1 MAINSPLNIA
11 AQPGK
16 TRLRKSLKLWQ
27 VVMMGLA
34 YLTPMTVFDTFGIV
48 SGISDGHVPAS
59 YLLALAGVLCAVAV
73 VGSLLSFPVLGSKCA
88 PVQHMVN
95 ILCAVVL
102 GPWYGALSQLV
113 YVALGLVGL
122 PIFTQGGGIGY
133 LMQPTCG
140 FLIGLIPAAWVIGRI
155 AGRKPEPK
163 QIVPACLLG
172 YGVLYAIGVPYM
184 ALILNTFLGK
194 GMGFSAI
201 MWAGM
206 IPFLPGDMIKI
217 LCITLLM
224 PPILRQLDKLD
235 K

>member
-1 MAINSPLNIA
+1 MKIRTMTRVALFAALTAVGAFIRIPLGYSSITLQTFFTAMA
-11 AQPGK
+11 G
-16 TRLRKSLKLWQ
+16 
-27 VVMMGLA
+27 
-34 YLTPMTVFDTFGIV
+34 
-48 SGISDGHVPAS
+48 
-59 YLLALAGVLCAVAV
+59 C
-73 VGSLLSFPVLGSKCA
+73 
-88 PVQHMVN
+88 
-95 ILCAVVL
+95 VL

-122 PIFTQGGGIGY
+122 PIFTRGGGIGY
-133 LMQPTCG
+133 LVQPTCG

-206 IPFLPGDMIKI
+206 IPFLPGDIIKI

>member
-1 MAINSPLNIA
+1 MKIRTMTRVALFAALTAVGAFIRIPLGYSSITLQTFFTAMA
-11 AQPGK
+11 G
-16 TRLRKSLKLWQ
+16 
-27 VVMMGLA
+27 
-34 YLTPMTVFDTFGIV
+34 
-48 SGISDGHVPAS
+48 
-59 YLLALAGVLCAVAV
+59 C
-73 VGSLLSFPVLGSKCA
+73 
-88 PVQHMVN
+88 
-95 ILCAVVL
+95 VL

-133 LMQPTCG
+133 LVQPTCG

-194 GMGFSAI
+194 GMGFSTI

>member
-1 MAINSPLNIA
+1 MKISTMTRVARFAALTAVGAFIRIPLGYSSITLQTFFTAMA
-11 AQPGK
+11 G
-16 TRLRKSLKLWQ
+16 
-27 VVMMGLA
+27 
-34 YLTPMTVFDTFGIV
+34 
-48 SGISDGHVPAS
+48 
-59 YLLALAGVLCAVAV
+59 C
-73 VGSLLSFPVLGSKCA
+73 
-88 PVQHMVN
+88 
-95 ILCAVVL
+95 VL

>member
-1 MAINSPLNIA
+1 MKIRTMTRVALFAALTAVGAFIRIPLGYSSITLQTFFTAMA
-11 AQPGK
+11 G
-16 TRLRKSLKLWQ
+16 
-27 VVMMGLA
+27 
-34 YLTPMTVFDTFGIV
+34 
-48 SGISDGHVPAS
+48 
-59 YLLALAGVLCAVAV
+59 C
-73 VGSLLSFPVLGSKCA
+73 
-88 PVQHMVN
+88 
-95 ILCAVVL
+95 VL
-102 GPWYGALSQLV
+102 GPWYGALSQVV

-140 FLIGLIPAAWVIGRI
+140 FLLGLIPAAWVIGRI

-184 ALILNTFLGK
+184 ALIMNTFLGK
-194 GMGFSAI
+194 GMGFAAI

>member
-1 MAINSPLNIA
+1 MKIRTMTRVALFAALTAVGAFIRIPLGYSSITLQTFFTAMA
-11 AQPGK
+11 G
-16 TRLRKSLKLWQ
+16 
-27 VVMMGLA
+27 
-34 YLTPMTVFDTFGIV
+34 
-48 SGISDGHVPAS
+48 
-59 YLLALAGVLCAVAV
+59 C
-73 VGSLLSFPVLGSKCA
+73 
-88 PVQHMVN
+88 
-95 ILCAVVL
+95 VL

-194 GMGFSAI
+194 CMGFSAI

>member
-1 MAINSPLNIA
+1 MKIRTMTRVALFAALTAVGAFIRIPLGYSSITLQTFFTAMA
-11 AQPGK
+11 G
-16 TRLRKSLKLWQ
+16 
-27 VVMMGLA
+27 
-34 YLTPMTVFDTFGIV
+34 
-48 SGISDGHVPAS
+48 
-59 YLLALAGVLCAVAV
+59 C
-73 VGSLLSFPVLGSKCA
+73 
-88 PVQHMVN
+88 
-95 ILCAVVL
+95 VL

-155 AGRKPEPK
+155 AGCKPEPK

>member
-1 MAINSPLNIA
+1 MKIRTMTRVALFAALTAVGAFIRIPLGYSSITLQTFFTAMA
-11 AQPGK
+11 G
-16 TRLRKSLKLWQ
+16 
-27 VVMMGLA
+27 
-34 YLTPMTVFDTFGIV
+34 
-48 SGISDGHVPAS
+48 
-59 YLLALAGVLCAVAV
+59 C
-73 VGSLLSFPVLGSKCA
+73 
-88 PVQHMVN
+88 
-95 ILCAVVL
+95 VL

-133 LMQPTCG
+133 LVQPTCG

-163 QIVPACLLG
+163 QIVPACLRG
-172 YGVLYAIGVPYM
+172 DGVLYAIGVPYM

>member
-1 MAINSPLNIA
+1 MKIRTMTRVALFAALTAVGAFIRIPLGYSSITLQTFFTAMA
-11 AQPGK
+11 G
-16 TRLRKSLKLWQ
+16 
-27 VVMMGLA
+27 
-34 YLTPMTVFDTFGIV
+34 
-48 SGISDGHVPAS
+48 
-59 YLLALAGVLCAVAV
+59 C
-73 VGSLLSFPVLGSKCA
+73 
-88 PVQHMVN
+88 
-95 ILCAVVL
+95 VL

-133 LMQPTCG
+133 LVQPTCG

>member
-1 MAINSPLNIA
+1 MKIRTMTRVALFAALTAVGAFIRIPLGYSSITLQTFFTAMA
-11 AQPGK
+11 G
-16 TRLRKSLKLWQ
+16 
-27 VVMMGLA
+27 
-34 YLTPMTVFDTFGIV
+34 
-48 SGISDGHVPAS
+48 
-59 YLLALAGVLCAVAV
+59 C
-73 VGSLLSFPVLGSKCA
+73 
-88 PVQHMVN
+88 
-95 ILCAVVL
+95 VL

-133 LMQPTCG
+133 LVQPTCG

-184 ALILNTFLGK
+184 ALILNTVLGK

>member
-1 MAINSPLNIA
+1 MKIRTMTRVALFAALTAVGAFIRIPLGHSSITLQTFFTAMA
-11 AQPGK
+11 G
-16 TRLRKSLKLWQ
+16 
-27 VVMMGLA
+27 
-34 YLTPMTVFDTFGIV
+34 
-48 SGISDGHVPAS
+48 
-59 YLLALAGVLCAVAV
+59 C
-73 VGSLLSFPVLGSKCA
+73 
-88 PVQHMVN
+88 
-95 ILCAVVL
+95 VL

>member
-1 MAINSPLNIA
+1 MKIRTMTRVALFAALTAAGAFIRIPLGYSSITLQTFFTAMA
-11 AQPGK
+11 G
-16 TRLRKSLKLWQ
+16 
-27 VVMMGLA
+27 
-34 YLTPMTVFDTFGIV
+34 
-48 SGISDGHVPAS
+48 
-59 YLLALAGVLCAVAV
+59 C
-73 VGSLLSFPVLGSKCA
+73 
-88 PVQHMVN
+88 
-95 ILCAVVL
+95 VL

>member
-1 MAINSPLNIA
+1 MKIRTMTRVALFAALTAVGAFIRIPLGYSSITLQTFFTAMA
-11 AQPGK
+11 G
-16 TRLRKSLKLWQ
+16 
-27 VVMMGLA
+27 
-34 YLTPMTVFDTFGIV
+34 
-48 SGISDGHVPAS
+48 
-59 YLLALAGVLCAVAV
+59 C
-73 VGSLLSFPVLGSKCA
+73 
-88 PVQHMVN
+88 
-95 ILCAVVL
+95 VL

-224 PPILRQLDKLD
+224 PPILRQLDKWD

>member
-1 MAINSPLNIA
+1 MKIRTMTRVALFAALTAVGAFIRIPLGYSSITLQTFFSAMA
-11 AQPGK
+11 G
-16 TRLRKSLKLWQ
+16 
-27 VVMMGLA
+27 
-34 YLTPMTVFDTFGIV
+34 
-48 SGISDGHVPAS
+48 
-59 YLLALAGVLCAVAV
+59 C
-73 VGSLLSFPVLGSKCA
+73 
-88 PVQHMVN
+88 
-95 ILCAVVL
+95 VL
-102 GPWYGALSQLV
+102 GPWYGALSQMV

-133 LMQPTCG
+133 LVQPTCG

>member
-1 MAINSPLNIA
+1 MKIRTMTRVALFAALTAVGAFIRIPLGYSSITL
-11 AQPGK
+11 Q
-16 TRLRKSLKLWQ
+16 
-27 VVMMGLA
+27 
-34 YLTPMTVFDTFGIV
+34 TVFT
-48 SGISDGHVPAS
+48 AM
-59 YLLALAGVLCAVAV
+59 AGC
-73 VGSLLSFPVLGSKCA
+73 
-88 PVQHMVN
+88 
-95 ILCAVVL
+95 VL

-133 LMQPTCG
+133 LVQPTCG

>member
-1 MAINSPLNIA
+1 MKIRTMTRVALFAALTAVGAFIRIPLGYSSITL
-11 AQPGK
+11 Q
-16 TRLRKSLKLWQ
+16 
-27 VVMMGLA
+27 
-34 YLTPMTVFDTFGIV
+34 TFFT
-48 SGISDGHVPAS
+48 
-59 YLLALAGVLCAVAV
+59 ALAGC
-73 VGSLLSFPVLGSKCA
+73 
-88 PVQHMVN
+88 
-95 ILCAVVL
+95 VL

-133 LMQPTCG
+133 LVQPTCG

>member
-1 MAINSPLNIA
+1 MKIRTMTRVALFAALTAVGAFIRIPLGYSSITLQTFFTAMA
-11 AQPGK
+11 G
-16 TRLRKSLKLWQ
+16 
-27 VVMMGLA
+27 
-34 YLTPMTVFDTFGIV
+34 
-48 SGISDGHVPAS
+48 
-59 YLLALAGVLCAVAV
+59 C
-73 VGSLLSFPVLGSKCA
+73 
-88 PVQHMVN
+88 
-95 ILCAVVL
+95 VL

-140 FLIGLIPAAWVIGRI
+140 LLIGLIPAAWVIGRI

>member
-1 MAINSPLNIA
+1 MKIRTMTRVALFAALTAVGAFISIPLGYSSITLQTFFTAMA
-11 AQPGK
+11 G
-16 TRLRKSLKLWQ
+16 
-27 VVMMGLA
+27 
-34 YLTPMTVFDTFGIV
+34 
-48 SGISDGHVPAS
+48 
-59 YLLALAGVLCAVAV
+59 C
-73 VGSLLSFPVLGSKCA
+73 
-88 PVQHMVN
+88 
-95 ILCAVVL
+95 VL

-122 PIFTQGGGIGY
+122 PIFTRGGGIGY

-217 LCITLLM
+217 LCITLLV

>member
-1 MAINSPLNIA
+1 MKIRTMTRVALFAALTAVGAFIRIPLGYSSITLQTFFTAMA
-11 AQPGK
+11 G
-16 TRLRKSLKLWQ
+16 
-27 VVMMGLA
+27 
-34 YLTPMTVFDTFGIV
+34 
-48 SGISDGHVPAS
+48 
-59 YLLALAGVLCAVAV
+59 C
-73 VGSLLSFPVLGSKCA
+73 
-88 PVQHMVN
+88 
-95 ILCAVVL
+95 VL

-133 LMQPTCG
+133 LMQSTCG

-217 LCITLLM
+217 LCIALLM

>member
-1 MAINSPLNIA
+1 MKIRTMTRVALFAALTAVGAFIRIPLGYSSITL
-11 AQPGK
+11 Q
-16 TRLRKSLKLWQ
+16 
-27 VVMMGLA
+27 
-34 YLTPMTVFDTFGIV
+34 TFFTAM
-48 SGISDGHVPAS
+48 SG
-59 YLLALAGVLCAVAV
+59 C
-73 VGSLLSFPVLGSKCA
+73 
-88 PVQHMVN
+88 
-95 ILCAVVL
+95 VL

-122 PIFTQGGGIGY
+122 PIFTRGGGIGY

>member
-1 MAINSPLNIA
+1 MKIRTMTRVALFAALTAVGAFIRIPLGYSSITLQTFFTAMA
-11 AQPGK
+11 G
-16 TRLRKSLKLWQ
+16 
-27 VVMMGLA
+27 
-34 YLTPMTVFDTFGIV
+34 
-48 SGISDGHVPAS
+48 
-59 YLLALAGVLCAVAV
+59 C
-73 VGSLLSFPVLGSKCA
+73 
-88 PVQHMVN
+88 
-95 ILCAVVL
+95 VL

-133 LMQPTCG
+133 LVQPTCG

-155 AGRKPEPK
+155 AGRTPEPK

>member
-1 MAINSPLNIA
+1 MKIRTMTRVALFAALTAVGAFISIPLGYSSITLQTFFTAMA
-11 AQPGK
+11 G
-16 TRLRKSLKLWQ
+16 
-27 VVMMGLA
+27 
-34 YLTPMTVFDTFGIV
+34 
-48 SGISDGHVPAS
+48 
-59 YLLALAGVLCAVAV
+59 C
-73 VGSLLSFPVLGSKCA
+73 
-88 PVQHMVN
+88 
-95 ILCAVVL
+95 VL

-122 PIFTQGGGIGY
+122 PIFTRGGGIGY
-133 LMQPTCG
+133 LVQPTCG

-184 ALILNTFLGK
+184 ALILNPFLGK

>member
-1 MAINSPLNIA
+1 MKIRTMTRVALFAALTAVGAFIRIPLGYSSITLQTFFTAMA
-11 AQPGK
+11 G
-16 TRLRKSLKLWQ
+16 
-27 VVMMGLA
+27 
-34 YLTPMTVFDTFGIV
+34 
-48 SGISDGHVPAS
+48 
-59 YLLALAGVLCAVAV
+59 C
-73 VGSLLSFPVLGSKCA
+73 
-88 PVQHMVN
+88 
-95 ILCAVVL
+95 VL

-155 AGRKPEPK
+155 AGRKAEP
-163 QIVPACLLG
+163 QRIVPACLLG

-217 LCITLLM
+217 LCIALLM
-224 PPILRQLDKLD
+224 PPILKQLNKLD

>member
-1 MAINSPLNIA
+1 MKIRTMTRVALFAALTAVGAFIRIPLGYSSITLQTFFTAMA
-11 AQPGK
+11 G
-16 TRLRKSLKLWQ
+16 
-27 VVMMGLA
+27 
-34 YLTPMTVFDTFGIV
+34 
-48 SGISDGHVPAS
+48 
-59 YLLALAGVLCAVAV
+59 C
-73 VGSLLSFPVLGSKCA
+73 
-88 PVQHMVN
+88 
-95 ILCAVVL
+95 VL

-194 GMGFSAI
+194 GMGFSTI

>member
-1 MAINSPLNIA
+1 MKIRTMTRVALFAALTAVGAFIRIPLGYSSITLQTFFTAMA
-11 AQPGK
+11 G
-16 TRLRKSLKLWQ
+16 
-27 VVMMGLA
+27 
-34 YLTPMTVFDTFGIV
+34 
-48 SGISDGHVPAS
+48 
-59 YLLALAGVLCAVAV
+59 C
-73 VGSLLSFPVLGSKCA
+73 
-88 PVQHMVN
+88 
-95 ILCAVVL
+95 VL

-224 PPILRQLDKLD
+224 PPLLRQLDKLD

>member
-1 MAINSPLNIA
+1 MKIRTMTRVARFAALTAVGAFIRIPLGYSSITLQTFFTAMA
-11 AQPGK
+11 G
-16 TRLRKSLKLWQ
+16 
-27 VVMMGLA
+27 
-34 YLTPMTVFDTFGIV
+34 
-48 SGISDGHVPAS
+48 
-59 YLLALAGVLCAVAV
+59 C
-73 VGSLLSFPVLGSKCA
+73 
-88 PVQHMVN
+88 
-95 ILCAVVL
+95 VL
-102 GPWYGALSQLV
+102 GPWYGALSQVV

-140 FLIGLIPAAWVIGRI
+140 FLLGLIPAAWVIGRI

>member
-1 MAINSPLNIA
+1 MNIRTMTRVALFAALTAVGAFIRIPLGYSSITLQTFFTAMA
-11 AQPGK
+11 G
-16 TRLRKSLKLWQ
+16 
-27 VVMMGLA
+27 
-34 YLTPMTVFDTFGIV
+34 
-48 SGISDGHVPAS
+48 
-59 YLLALAGVLCAVAV
+59 C
-73 VGSLLSFPVLGSKCA
+73 
-88 PVQHMVN
+88 
-95 ILCAVVL
+95 VL

-133 LMQPTCG
+133 LVQPTCG

>member
-1 MAINSPLNIA
+1 MALFAALTAVGAFIRIPLGYSSITL
-11 AQPGK
+11 Q
-16 TRLRKSLKLWQ
+16 
-27 VVMMGLA
+27 
-34 YLTPMTVFDTFGIV
+34 TFFT
-48 SGISDGHVPAS
+48 AM
-59 YLLALAGVLCAVAV
+59 AGC
-73 VGSLLSFPVLGSKCA
+73 
-88 PVQHMVN
+88 
-95 ILCAVVL
+95 VL

>member
-1 MAINSPLNIA
+1 MKIRTMTRVALFAALTAVGAFIRIPLGYSSITLQTFFTAMA
-11 AQPGK
+11 G
-16 TRLRKSLKLWQ
+16 
-27 VVMMGLA
+27 
-34 YLTPMTVFDTFGIV
+34 
-48 SGISDGHVPAS
+48 
-59 YLLALAGVLCAVAV
+59 C
-73 VGSLLSFPVLGSKCA
+73 VLGS
-88 PVQHMVN
+88 
-95 ILCAVVL
+95 
-102 GPWYGALSQLV
+102 WYGALSQLV

-217 LCITLLM
+217 LCIALLM

>member
-1 MAINSPLNIA
+1 MKIRTMTRVALFAALTAVGAFIRIPLGYSSITLQTFFTAMA
-11 AQPGK
+11 G
-16 TRLRKSLKLWQ
+16 
-27 VVMMGLA
+27 
-34 YLTPMTVFDTFGIV
+34 
-48 SGISDGHVPAS
+48 
-59 YLLALAGVLCAVAV
+59 C
-73 VGSLLSFPVLGSKCA
+73 
-88 PVQHMVN
+88 
-95 ILCAVVL
+95 VL

-235 K
+235 INAL

>member
-1 MAINSPLNIA
+1 MKIRTMTRVARFAALTAVGAFIRIPLGYSSITLQTFFTAMA
-11 AQPGK
+11 G
-16 TRLRKSLKLWQ
+16 
-27 VVMMGLA
+27 
-34 YLTPMTVFDTFGIV
+34 
-48 SGISDGHVPAS
+48 
-59 YLLALAGVLCAVAV
+59 C
-73 VGSLLSFPVLGSKCA
+73 
-88 PVQHMVN
+88 
-95 ILCAVVL
+95 VL

>member
-1 MAINSPLNIA
+1 MKIRTMTRVALFAALTAVGAFIRIPLGYSSITLQTFFTAMA
-11 AQPGK
+11 G
-16 TRLRKSLKLWQ
+16 
-27 VVMMGLA
+27 
-34 YLTPMTVFDTFGIV
+34 
-48 SGISDGHVPAS
+48 
-59 YLLALAGVLCAVAV
+59 C
-73 VGSLLSFPVLGSKCA
+73 
-88 PVQHMVN
+88 
-95 ILCAVVL
+95 VL

-206 IPFLPGDMIKI
+206 SPFLPGDMIKI

>member
-1 MAINSPLNIA
+1 MKIRTMTRVALFAALTAVGAFIRIPLGYSSITLQTFFTAMA
-11 AQPGK
+11 G
-16 TRLRKSLKLWQ
+16 
-27 VVMMGLA
+27 
-34 YLTPMTVFDTFGIV
+34 
-48 SGISDGHVPAS
+48 
-59 YLLALAGVLCAVAV
+59 C
-73 VGSLLSFPVLGSKCA
+73 
-88 PVQHMVN
+88 
-95 ILCAVVL
+95 VL

-133 LMQPTCG
+133 LVQPTCG
-140 FLIGLIPAAWVIGRI
+140 FLIGLILAAWVIGRI

>member
-1 MAINSPLNIA
+1 MKIRTMTRVALFAALTAVGAFIRIPLGYSSITLQTFFTAMA
-11 AQPGK
+11 G
-16 TRLRKSLKLWQ
+16 
-27 VVMMGLA
+27 
-34 YLTPMTVFDTFGIV
+34 
-48 SGISDGHVPAS
+48 
-59 YLLALAGVLCAVAV
+59 C
-73 VGSLLSFPVLGSKCA
+73 
-88 PVQHMVN
+88 
-95 ILCAVVL
+95 VL

-113 YVALGLVGL
+113 DVALGLVGL

>member
-1 MAINSPLNIA
+1 MKIRTMTRVALFAALTAVGAFIRIPLGYSSITLQTFFTAMA
-11 AQPGK
+11 G
-16 TRLRKSLKLWQ
+16 
-27 VVMMGLA
+27 
-34 YLTPMTVFDTFGIV
+34 
-48 SGISDGHVPAS
+48 
-59 YLLALAGVLCAVAV
+59 C
-73 VGSLLSFPVLGSKCA
+73 
-88 PVQHMVN
+88 
-95 ILCAVVL
+95 VL

-133 LMQPTCG
+133 LVQPTCG

-194 GMGFSAI
+194 GIGFSAI

>member
-1 MAINSPLNIA
+1 MKIRTMTRVALFAALTAVGAFIRIPLGYSSITLQTFFTAMA
-11 AQPGK
+11 G
-16 TRLRKSLKLWQ
+16 
-27 VVMMGLA
+27 
-34 YLTPMTVFDTFGIV
+34 
-48 SGISDGHVPAS
+48 
-59 YLLALAGVLCAVAV
+59 C
-73 VGSLLSFPVLGSKCA
+73 
-88 PVQHMVN
+88 
-95 ILCAVVL
+95 VL

-155 AGRKPEPK
+155 AVRKPEPK

>member
-1 MAINSPLNIA
+1 MKIRTMTRVALFAALTAVGAFIRIPLGYSSITLQTFFTAMA
-11 AQPGK
+11 G
-16 TRLRKSLKLWQ
+16 
-27 VVMMGLA
+27 
-34 YLTPMTVFDTFGIV
+34 
-48 SGISDGHVPAS
+48 
-59 YLLALAGVLCAVAV
+59 C
-73 VGSLLSFPVLGSKCA
+73 
-88 PVQHMVN
+88 
-95 ILCAVVL
+95 VL

-113 YVALGLVGL
+113 YVALGLGGL

>member
-1 MAINSPLNIA
+1 MKIRTMTRVALFAALTAVGAFIRIPLGYSSITLQTFFTAMA
-11 AQPGK
+11 G
-16 TRLRKSLKLWQ
+16 
-27 VVMMGLA
+27 
-34 YLTPMTVFDTFGIV
+34 
-48 SGISDGHVPAS
+48 
-59 YLLALAGVLCAVAV
+59 C
-73 VGSLLSFPVLGSKCA
+73 
-88 PVQHMVN
+88 
-95 ILCAVVL
+95 VL

-184 ALILNTFLGK
+184 AMILNTFLGK

-201 MWAGM
+201 MWAGK